1 MNQKKIIWGVSGYSH
16 DASLCVLADNTIK
29 FASSSERFSRVK
41 NDKNLNTAIINE
53 ALNYGYPDKIVW
65 YENPYKRCLRSVLID
80 KQFKFKNIKNI
91 LKNFNLNAPISFC
104 DHHVAHLNT
113 SLLTSPFLVKDA
125 LGMVVDTVGEFL
137 SFSLWHITDSTH
149 YKSIYKHYYPDSL
162 GLFYSSVTD
171 LVGLKAQEDE
181 YILMGMSSYG
191 KSEKYYNFFR
201 NKFFQGN
208 NLIVD
213 LRRGCRGLFTQ
224 QEIEQDKFEIAHG
237 AQMVFEEI
245 VLNIVNQQL
254 KKFNYKQL
262 IVSGGCALN
271 CKLNSKLI
279 NFFEDAWIFPNP
291 GDSGA
296 ALGAALSYTKSP
308 IEINNLFFGYNAG
321 DNNNINSIINILKD
335 RGVVGVVN
343 GCAEFGPRALG
354 NRSILADPRIHNI
367 KDIVN
372 SIKGRELFRPFAP
385 AILKQEAKK
394 YFEVKDNIDYN
405 YMQFLCKCKTTDLP
419 GIVHV
424 DNTSRIQTVDSKN
437 PFLYNILNEWRRQ
450 TGCPVLLNTS
460 LNKKGLPLI
469 NSKKDIIEFDTTDLQ
484 IVTPA

>member
-1 MNQKKIIWGVSGYSH
+1 MTSKKIIWGVSGYSH
-16 DASLCVLADNTIK
+16 DASLCVVADNTIK

-91 LKNFNLNAPISFC
+91 LKNFNLNAPIGFC

-137 SFSLWHITDSTH
+137 SLSLWHITDSTH
-149 YKSIYKHYYPDSL
+149 YKCIYKHYYPDSL

-191 KSEKYYNFFR
+191 KSEKYYNYFK

-213 LRRGCRGLFTQ
+213 LRKGCRGLFTQ

-237 AQMVFEEI
+237 AQRVFEEI
-245 VLNIVNQQL
+245 VLNIVKQQL

-279 NFFEDAWIFPNP
+279 NYFEDAWIFPNP

-296 ALGAALSYTKSP
+296 AAGAALSVSKETTQ
-308 IEINNLFFGYNAG
+308 FDNAFVG
-321 DNNNINSIINILKD
+321 HDAGRNNNIKDIVDALKNK
-335 RGVVGVVN
+335 GVVGVIN
-343 GCAEFGPRALG
+343 GKAEFGPRALG

-372 SIKGRELFRPFAP
+372 GIKGRELFRPFAP
-385 AILKQEAKK
+385 AILKQHAAE
-394 YFEVKDNIDYN
+394 YFHVKNNINYN
-405 YMQFLCKCKTTDLP
+405 YMQFLCACKQYNLP

-424 DNTSRIQTVDSKN
+424 DNTSRIQTVDKN
-437 PFLYNILNEWRRQ
+437 NSFLFDILNVWYAQ

-460 LNKKGLPLI
+460 LNKKGLPLV
-469 NSKKDIIEFDTTDLQ
+469 NTVNDAKEFNDTDLQ
-484 IVTPA
+484 VVTPA